1 MPLAFEITKFIRGEQ
16 DAIEAEKMSTNLFSS
31 NNIDKDNAPSIE
43 LEINGE
49 EIGVLD
55 LMTLAKFTQ
64 SNGEARRLIQQNGL
78 SMNGENISDPQMKIE
93 VSKLKDGILFKK
105 GKKNYLLIKAK

>member
-64 SNGEARRLIQQNGL
+64 SNGEARRLMQQNGL